1 MNKKK
6 MKKYF
11 MKGTDDVLEFGDM
24 IELDLTKDLP
34 NGKVNHHH
42 FECKFL
48 PELVDLLLEEEVI
61 EEVEVDNEEPTDT
74 ENSCPMMDEL
84 VKANQNLEHRVYDL
98 EKEVK
103 ELKIIILNLKPH
115 KNAKKSA

>member
-1 MNKKK
+1 
-6 MKKYF
+6 

-24 IELDLTKDLP
+24 IKLDLTKDMP
-34 NGKVNHHH
+34 NGNVKHQH

-48 PELVDLLLEEEVI
+48 PELVDLLLEEDVI
-61 EEVEVDNEEPTDT
+61 EEREIEEELPLDFQDN
-74 ENSCPMMDEL
+74 CPMIEEL

-103 ELKIIILNLKPH
+103 ELKAIILNLKPH

>member
-1 MNKKK
+1 MNKRT

-42 FECKFL
+42 FDCKFI
-48 PELVDLLLEEEVI
+48 PELVDMLLESDII
-61 EEVEVDNEEPTDT
+61 EEVESEEGEDALDFAEECPLMQDILEANEEL
-74 ENSCPMMDEL
+74 ENKVE
-84 VKANQNLEHRVYDL
+84 NLESTVAKL
-98 EKEVK
+98 EKTVAS
-103 ELKIIILNLKPH
+103 LKKTI
-115 KNAKKSA
+115 KSLVA